1 MRARTFL
8 IGIMLVLGGNMARAQ
23 WVVTDP
29 GNLAQSIINM
39 SDNIAHTSKT
49 AVNTADNFA
58 ETVKIY
64 EQAKKYY
71 DQLKAVN
78 NLIQDARKVR
88 DIILMVG
95 DVSDIYV
102 TNFKKM
108 MNDDNFSSRE
118 LDAIA
123 FGYTRLLEESNGVLQ
138 DLKQVIN
145 VSTLS
150 MTDKDRMDVVDNCYY
165 EMRRYRNLVS
175 YYTNKNIAVSY
186 LRARKKNDMERVM
199 RLYGNETSKYWY
211 PMVPLTIDFANLHTI
226 LGTLYEDML
235 PLCKDMMDV
244 GKGLAGLGALFYV
257 AVRIWQSMA
266 RAEPIDVYPLLR
278 PFAIG
283 ICILLFPTL
292 VLGTL
297 NTVLSPI
304 VQGTHKMLEGQTLDM
319 ERYRAQKE
327 ELEKEAMLRNP
338 ETAYLVS
345 DEEFDRQLDE
355 LGWSTVDTASRLG
368 MYVEVGMYNLEKK
381 IRDTFRS
388 LLELIFAAASLLID
402 TVRTFFLVVLS
413 ILGPV
418 AFAFSVW
425 DGFQSTL
432 GQWFTRYISVYLWL
446 PVSDLFSTLLAK
458 LQVLMLQND
467 IQELQNNPDY
477 SIDNSNSVYI
487 IFMLIGIIGYFT
499 VPTVAGWIV
508 QAGGAGNFSRNLNR
522 TATKTGSFA
531 AGVGGAV
538 LGNIGGRLRGK

>member
-1 MRARTFL
+1 
-8 IGIMLVLGGNMARAQ
+8 MA
-23 WVVTDP
+23 
-29 GNLAQSIINM
+29 
-39 SDNIAHTSKT
+39 
-49 AVNTADNFA
+49 
-58 ETVKIY
+58 
-64 EQAKKYY
+64 
-71 DQLKAVN
+71 
-78 NLIQDARKVR
+78 
-88 DIILMVG
+88 
-95 DVSDIYV
+95 
-102 TNFKKM
+102 
-108 MNDDNFSSRE
+108 
-118 LDAIA
+118 
-123 FGYTRLLEESNGVLQ
+123 
-138 DLKQVIN
+138 
-145 VSTLS
+145 
-150 MTDKDRMDVVDNCYY
+150 VD
-165 EMRRYRNLVS
+165 
-175 YYTNKNIAVSY
+175 
-186 LRARKKNDMERVM
+186 
-199 RLYGNETSKYWY
+199 
-211 PMVPLTIDFANLHTI
+211 
-226 LGTLYEDML
+226 GT
-235 PLCKDMMDV
+235 C
-244 GKGLAGLGALFYV
+244 
-257 AVRIWQSMA
+257 
-266 RAEPIDVYPLLR
+266 EPIDVYPLLR

-304 VQGTHKMLEGQTLDM
+304 VQVRTRCLRADAGHGAIQ
-319 ERYRAQKE
+319 AQKE